1 MNFNIADFLENV
13 PELKLTLW
21 SQEAYKYLNIDGVK
35 DYPVGSRRIIMRDL
49 ENDTQYLYDELGHY
63 VHPDTDISDINITL
77 FPSYEYDWDVTGITN
92 FWMNHEL
99 FETIVYYKQ
108 PITNKKFTCIIAD
121 DGLYYWD
128 KDGDHLNLIP
138 WNDIH
143 NEQYSYI
150 NNISFAPK
158 VQADAFLNLLKIS
171 EYDFDY
177 QIGRIIEG
185 KIDWKGIVNEPEDDT
200 KYKFDWDALF
210 KKIKEFWTED
220 MMAAMVQRLVNEHG
234 YQLNEAMGI
243 INVLSNTNKPTTAKD
258 FLRDRYKRLTEAKEF
273 VKHYENKS
281 LGEVN
286 EIVE

>member
-21 SQEAYKYLNIDGVK
+21 SQEAYKYLNIDCVK
-35 DYPVGSRRIIMRDL
+35 HYPVGSRRIIMRDL

-63 VHPDTDISDINITL
+63 VHPDTNVSDINITL
-77 FPSYEYDWDVTGITN
+77 FPSYEYDWDATGITN

-99 FETIVYYKQ
+99 FGTIVYYKQ
-108 PITNKKFTCIIAD
+108 PITNKKLTCIIAD

-128 KDGDHLNLIP
+128 KDGDHLKLIP

-177 QIGRIIEG
+177 QIGRIIDG
-185 KIDWKGIVNEPEDDT
+185 KIDWKGI
-200 KYKFDWDALF
+200 
-210 KKIKEFWTED
+210 
-220 MMAAMVQRLVNEHG
+220 VNEHG

-281 LGEVN
+281 LREVN

>member
-1 MNFNIADFLENV
+1 MTFNIADFLENV

-35 DYPVGSRRIIMRDL
+35 HYPVGSRRIIMRNL

-63 VHPDTDISDINITL
+63 VHPDTNVSDINVTL
-77 FPSYEYDWDVTGITN
+77 FPSYEYDWDETGITN

-99 FETIVYYKQ
+99 FGTIVYYKR
-108 PITNKKFTCIIAD
+108 PITNKKLTCIIAN

-128 KDGDHLNLIP
+128 KDGDHLKLIP

-177 QIGRIIEG
+177 QIGRIIDG
-185 KIDWKGIVNEPEDDT
+185 KIDWKGIVNEPEDET

-273 VKHYENKS
+273 VKHYENNS
-281 LGEVN
+281 LKEVK
-286 EIVE
+286 

>member
-35 DYPVGSRRIIMRDL
+35 HYPVGSRRIIMRDL
-49 ENDTQYLYDELGHY
+49 ENDTQYLYDEFGHY
-63 VHPDTDISDINITL
+63 VHPDTNVSDINITL
-77 FPSYEYDWDVTGITN
+77 FPSYEYDWDETGITN

-99 FETIVYYKQ
+99 FGTIVYYKQ
-108 PITNKKFTCIIAD
+108 PITNKKLTCIIAD

-128 KDGDHLNLIP
+128 KDGDHLKLIP

-158 VQADAFLNLLKIS
+158 VQADAFLNLLQIS

-177 QIGRIIEG
+177 QIGRIIDG
-185 KIDWKGIVNEPEDDT
+185 KVDWKGIVNELEDELSYLSDNKMIKQNKNKIIDLKLT
-200 KYKFDWDALF
+200 LLDYISKYKMYPCIQQIMDYVNYKFNEL
-210 KKIKEFWTED
+210 IKN
-220 MMAAMVQRLVNEHG
+220 LG
-234 YQLNEAMGI
+234 
-243 INVLSNTNKPTTAKD
+243 
-258 FLRDRYKRLTEAKEF
+258 
-273 VKHYENKS
+273 VK
-281 LGEVN
+281 
-286 EIVE
+286 